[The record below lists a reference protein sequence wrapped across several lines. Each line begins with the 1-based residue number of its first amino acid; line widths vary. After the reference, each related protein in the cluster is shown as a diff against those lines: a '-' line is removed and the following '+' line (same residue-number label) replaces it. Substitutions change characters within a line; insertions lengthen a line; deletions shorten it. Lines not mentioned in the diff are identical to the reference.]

1 MRLYYHVI
9 PSPNIFSDFDIF
21 TCLRIKNPRKPGQF
35 KINSLTFLQ
44 KTMNYSIPPPL
55 NKMLSFPSFSKK
67 LPAA

>member
-21 TCLRIKNPRKPGQF
+21 TCLRIKNPRKPSQF
-35 KINSLTFLQ
+35 KINSLTFHP
-44 KTMNYSIPPPL
+44 KTTNYSIPPQL